1 MGISDE
7 DYANAIEHQRLHER
21 ALMQLEKEKQEEKK
35 MSGLMNSLGNLLGA
49 GQQALGT
56 NGLSPHQQAAQQA
69 ALAQQ
74 TGITISTAGTNTPTW
89 VSNVAMTQSGS
100 KVLNEQDLQHD
111 AMKAPLSALIDM
123 WTVRYSGEW
132 VSEADFQED
141 DFWRLALIRLVGA
154 NKLEKHHLANQYAA
168 VYRIIE

>member
-7 DYANAIEHQRLHER
+7 DYGTALIELKKFKALSSEQAKAIVETV
-21 ALMQLEKEKQEEKK
+21 
-35 MSGLMNSLGNLLGA
+35 NSVTL
-49 GQQALGT
+49 T
-56 NGLSPHQQAAQQA
+56 TGLSN
-69 ALAQQ
+69 
-74 TGITISTAGTNTPTW
+74 TAIGTTYPAN
-89 VSNVAMTQSGS
+89 VSMTSSGS

-123 WTVRYSGEW
+123 WTMRWQGEW
-132 VSEADFQED
+132 VSEDAFQED

>member
-7 DYANAIEHQRLHER
+7 DYGTALIELKKLKALSSEQAKAIVETVDKY
-21 ALMQLEKEKQEEKK
+21 A
-35 MSGLMNSLGNLLGA
+35 
-49 GQQALGT
+49 
-56 NGLSPHQQAAQQA
+56 
-69 ALAQQ
+69 
-74 TGITISTAGTNTPTW
+74 TGWSDPRSVYPTTVSTTP
-89 VSNVAMTQSGS
+89 SGS

-123 WTVRYSGEW
+123 WTMRWSGEW
-132 VSEADFQED
+132 VSETEFQED

-154 NKLEKHHLANQYAA
+154 NRLEKHHLANQYAA